1 MGQTLSEP
9 VTEKTSADGQDDCV
23 LYGVSAMQGWR
34 ISMEDAHAAVLDLQA
49 KYLSTSNE
57 PTSADKRL
65 SFFGVYDGH
74 GGDKVALFAGENV
87 HKIVAKQAAF
97 EKGNIEQALKDGFL
111 ATDRAILEDPKYEEE
126 VSGCTAS
133 VGVISRDKI
142 WVANAGDSRSVL
154 GVKGRAKPL
163 SFDHKPQNEGEKAR
177 ISAAGGFVDFGRVN
191 GNLALS
197 RAIGDFEFKKS
208 ADLAPEQQIVTAY
221 PDVTTHEITKDDEFL
236 VIACDGIWDCQS
248 SQAVVEFVRRGI
260 AAKQDLHRICEN
272 MMDNCLASNSETGG
286 VGCDN
291 MTMVIIG
298 LLHGKTKEQW
308 YDSIAER
315 VANGDGPVAPP
326 EYGKSE
332 FRGPGVR
339 HQFDDG
345 ADDYDLDTGNPAN
358 RGFGLRQ
365 GRIILLGDGT
375 EVHAD
380 QDDDD
385 LFDPTEEDKDS
396 GNQTLLGLS
405 LRTPQPQNDDKEAN
419 VTTPHVSASPS
430 SIATEPSSGKGNE
443 ENESSTAKSNE
454 S

>member
-1 MGQTLSEP
+1 
-9 VTEKTSADGQDDCV
+9 
-23 LYGVSAMQGWR
+23 
-34 ISMEDAHAAVLDLQA
+34 MEDAHAAILDLQA
-49 KYLSTSNE
+49 KYINKSAE
-57 PTSADKRL
+57 PTSPDQRL

-74 GGDKVALFAGENV
+74 GGDKVALFAGEKV
-87 HKIVAKQAAF
+87 HQIVAKQEAF
-97 EKGNIEQALKDGFL
+97 SKGNIEQALKDGFL
-111 ATDRAILEDPKYEEE
+111 ATDRAILDDPRYEEE

-142 WVANAGDSRSVL
+142 WVANAGDSRTVL

-208 ADLAPEQQIVTAY
+208 AELSPEQQIVTAY
-221 PDVTTHEITKDDEFL
+221 PDVTTHEITEDDEFL

-260 AAKQDLHRICEN
+260 AAKQDLYRICEN
-272 MMDNCLASNSETGG
+272 MMDNCLSSNSETGG

-291 MTMVIIG
+291 MTMIIVG
-298 LLHGKTKEQW
+298 LLHGKTKEEW
-308 YDSIAER
+308 YNTIAER
-315 VANGDGPVAPP
+315 VAKGDGPVAPP
-326 EYGKSE
+326 EYAE

-339 HQFDDG
+339 PGARHQFDDSP
-345 ADDYDLDTGNPAN
+345 DDYDLETDNN
-358 RGFGLRQ
+358 RRAFGVRS

-380 QDDDD
+380 QDDEE
-385 LFDPTEEDKDS
+385 LFDATEEEEEK
-396 GNQTLLGLS
+396 GVQNQVRASTANAGHDTGRS
-405 LRTPQPQNDDKEAN
+405 LREDTPGPELTHRNAVQSTET
-419 VTTPHVSASPS
+419 VHTGPHVSASPS
-430 SIATEPSSGKGNE
+430 AINADTPPGKTSE
-443 ENESSTAKSNE
+443 EDKAASKPTDS
-454 S
+454 